1 MVEAVRIRPACGL
14 ACGDQARLVWA
25 VRDGS
30 AVLLP
35 GLLLA
40 GAVAC
45 TCPVFLAAAVPR
57 TVAVVSG
64 LAQRPRSGLALTRRT
79 RLRSSDARGASRA
92 GCVWTSAGHLYPSW
106 CPGITGGRGARWRRP
121 VIARRRGRGEP
132 LHLPRSRPG
141 RPGQPS
147 SAAGCRA
154 LCAPERGPHRG
165 APGLL

>member
-40 GAVAC
+40 GAVGC

-64 LAQRPRSGLALTRRT
+64 LAQRPRSGLALTRRA
-79 RLRSSDARGASRA
+79 RVWSSDVGGGGAGAFFRGRRA
-92 GCVWTSAGHLYPSW
+92 GTFFPLGV
-106 CPGITGGRGARWRRP
+106 PG
-121 VIARRRGRGEP
+121 
-132 LHLPRSRPG
+132 
-141 RPGQPS
+141 
-147 SAAGCRA
+147 AAGG
-154 LCAPERGPHRG
+154 LAPRG
-165 APGLL
+165 

>member
-1 MVEAVRIRPACGL
+1 MVGTVRIRPACGL

-30 AVLLP
+30 AVLLL

-45 TCPVFLAAAVPR
+45 TCPVLLAAAVPR

-79 RLRSSDARGASRA
+79 RLRSSDARGRA
-92 GCVWTSAGHLYPSW
+92 GPFVCG
-106 CPGITGGRGARWRRP
+106 RRP
-121 VIARRRGRGEP
+121 GTFTRRGVLG
-132 LHLPRSRPG
+132 S
-141 RPGQPS
+141 Q
-147 SAAGCRA
+147 AAV
-154 LCAPERGPHRG
+154 
-165 APGLL
+165 APGGGGP